1 VRRIGYSSIAA
12 LISLPPFGGL
22 ILPGKTRD
30 SRTNDTMVVMWSLRS
45 WIFWTTLNYGTKKT
59 SFSSAGVSV
68 PVLASQAVYV
78 TSKYQNG

>member
-1 VRRIGYSSIAA
+1 LYGVLLSRPSNTNSSKTPATSAINAGNG
-12 LISLPPFGGL
+12 IE
-22 ILPGKTRD
+22 ITWGK
-30 SRTNDTMVVMWSLRS
+30 NDAVE
-45 WIFWTTLNYGTKKT
+45 IYGTKKT